1 MEDLQ
6 ILEALFGRSEKALAA
21 LAEKYG
27 KGLLN
32 LAMNILGSRAD
43 AEETVND
50 TYLALWNAI
59 PPQRPEPLAPYVYRT
74 GRNQALKRLRA
85 NTAQKRD
92 SRYDLCLEELS
103 DALPGGTAEEALD
116 ARLLGQAIERYLATL
131 SRDQRVLFIKR
142 YWFGKSVSDI
152 AKEAGLSAGAVS
164 TRLSRM
170 RAALRAQLEKE
181 DFYL

>member
-1 MEDLQ
+1 MEDSQ
-6 ILEALFGRSEKALAA
+6 ILDGLFARCEKALAA

-27 KGLLN
+27 KSLLS
-32 LAMNILGSRAD
+32 LAMNILGSRPD

-59 PPQRPEPLAPYVYRT
+59 PPQRPAPLAPYVYRT
-74 GRNQALKRLRA
+74 GRNLALKRLRA

-92 SRYDLCLEELS
+92 NRYDLCLEELS
-103 DALPGGTAEEALD
+103 EALPGGTAEDALD
-116 ARLLGQAIERYLATL
+116 AKLLGQAIGRYLATL
-131 SRDQRVLFIKR
+131 SRDHRVLFVKR
-142 YWFGKSVSDI
+142 YWFGQSVADI
-152 AKEAGLSAGAVS
+152 AKETGLSAGVVS

>member
-6 ILEALFGRSEKALAA
+6 ILETLFARSEKALAA

-116 ARLLGQAIERYLATL
+116 ARLLGQAIDRYLATL

>member
-6 ILEALFGRSEKALAA
+6 ILEALFARSEKALAA

-27 KGLLN
+27 KGLLS

-59 PPQRPEPLAPYVYRT
+59 PPQRPDPLAPYVYRT
-74 GRNQALKRLRA
+74 GRNLALKRLRA

-103 DALPGGTAEEALD
+103 QALPGGTAEEAFD
-116 ARLLGQAIERYLATL
+116 AKLLGQAINRYLAAL
-131 SRDQRVLFIKR
+131 GREQRALFVKR
-142 YWFGKSVSDI
+142 YWLGQSVSDI
-152 AKEAGLSAGAVS
+152 AKETGLSAGAVS

-181 DFYL
+181 EFYL

>member
-6 ILEALFGRSEKALAA
+6 ILEALFARSEKALAA

-92 SRYDLCLEELS
+92 SRYDLCLDELS

-152 AKEAGLSAGAVS
+152 AKEAGLSTGAVS

>member
-1 MEDLQ
+1 M
-6 ILEALFGRSEKALAA
+6 
-21 LAEKYG
+21 
-27 KGLLN
+27 
-32 LAMNILGSRAD
+32 
-43 AEETVND
+43 
-50 TYLALWNAI
+50 
-59 PPQRPEPLAPYVYRT
+59 YRT

>member
-6 ILEALFGRSEKALAA
+6 ILEALFARSEKALAA

>member
-6 ILEALFGRSEKALAA
+6 ILEALFARSEKALAA

-103 DALPGGTAEEALD
+103 DALPGGTVEEALD
-116 ARLLGQAIERYLATL
+116 ARLLGQAIDRYLATL

>member
-6 ILEALFGRSEKALAA
+6 ILEALFARSEKALAA

-27 KGLLN
+27 KGLLS

-92 SRYDLCLEELS
+92 SRYDLCLDELS

-142 YWFGKSVSDI
+142 YWFGQSVSDI

>member
-6 ILEALFGRSEKALAA
+6 ILEALFGHSEKALAA

-59 PPQRPEPLAPYVYRT
+59 PPQRPDPLAPYVYRT

>member
-6 ILEALFGRSEKALAA
+6 ILDALFARCEKALAA

-32 LAMNILGSRAD
+32 LAMNILGSQAD

-59 PPQRPEPLAPYVYRT
+59 PPQRPDPLAPYVYRT

-92 SRYDLCLEELS
+92 SRYDLCLEELGE
-103 DALPGGTAEEALD
+103 ALPGGTAEDALD
-116 ARLLGQAIERYLATL
+116 AKLLGQAINRYLATL
-131 SRDQRVLFIKR
+131 SRDHRTLFVKR
-142 YWFGKSVSDI
+142 YWFGQSVADI
-152 AKEAGLSAGAVS
+152 AKESGLSAGTVS

-170 RAALRAQLEKE
+170 RTALRAQLEKE
-181 DFYL
+181 DFSL